1 MKSMLN
7 QNKAG
12 PDDILLSGK
21 LVALLERMIETN
33 FLEDTADRETLVEL
47 PALLKKM
54 KALLEDPSSLPEGA
68 LQRSKLHTHLQSF
81 VPSCIAETVVGISR
95 DEVTRKGTVV
105 DIFDEVKESIFEG
118 LEIPDI
124 VYESIREQKETSQR
138 RVISD
143 EAVTADASY
152 VYHALGLDIY
162 STEELLNKKLE
173 ATSEP
178 ELGLFDP
185 KKGHMMQKNP
195 ITGTRFEL
203 RKTGRNR
210 WLIETEPPL
219 LAADEDGIGNTYD
232 ASPVRLQEYFSDV
245 NKAARAFSS
254 IAEEIKGLRRHH
266 RGAMYASMRDK
277 IEANSYTPEEVVEWG
292 SSLHDNHFGPVYEI
306 IADAYNSSVHDPFK
320 GNTIYNEYSIASQF
334 NVHPSDVGIS
344 DSKGQALINRLNK
357 KYGPNSVWDS
367 WNLFKEIH
375 QAYLRTLRS
384 EGGVLE
390 NKGLMESFDY
400 KHSML
405 GLTDGTI
412 QRLNDLH
419 NISFATQYL
428 RIGPEH
434 FYQMVVAVHDACE
447 DFKIRLKEAYYMQ
460 AGPKDHVW
468 YEFSGSHTNVKKA
481 YSQLRVR
488 NHHVVENTTST
499 GYLLIQNEEK
509 SWVDSFFSGLNLTV
523 KWKGK
528 NDEDCGIPEYSET
541 QCSLDTK
548 KMFVVKLNLHE
559 KSCGACHRLE
569 KNIQQQEASAKA
581 KEQLRIEHEQALEE
595 PNVVKYTTEVV
606 KSDVFAMSANPATG
620 QNSQAADGAPRSSF
634 PANPKTNKNGTRIT
648 TAQVNETRTK
658 MENGAKVIETIKVEK
673 AVATPEEA
681 QLEALLEKKSNVQ
694 KERSEI
700 YAEVERKDNALMEQ
714 EIQISNAIEIL
725 ETEIREA
732 NSVSDAVREAEEAA
746 EQAMAKAR
754 ELKANDEAEREER
767 LAKLRETIRAIN

>member
-1 MKSMLN
+1 MKSMLE

-12 PDDILLSGK
+12 PDDIILSGK
-21 LVALLERMIETN
+21 LVALLERMIESN
-33 FLEDTADRETLVEL
+33 FLKDTADHETLLEL
-47 PALLKKM
+47 PSLLKKM
-54 KALLEDPSSLPEGA
+54 KDLLEDPSSLPEGA

-81 VPSCIAETVVGISR
+81 IPSCIAETVVGVKR

-105 DIFDEVKESIFEG
+105 NIFEEVKETIFEG
-118 LEIPDI
+118 LDMPDI
-124 VYESIREQKETSQR
+124 VDKAVQEEIDRAER
-138 RVISD
+138 RVASD
-143 EAVTADASY
+143 EAVTADAAY
-152 VYHALGLDIY
+152 VYQALGLNIY
-162 STEELLNKKLE
+162 DTEELLNKKLE

-185 KKGHMMQKNP
+185 KKGHMMHKNP

-210 WLIETEPPL
+210 WLLETEPPL

-232 ASPVRLQEYFSDV
+232 ASPIRLQEYFSDV
-245 NKAARAFSS
+245 NKAARAFSA

-266 RGAMYASMRDK
+266 RSEMFKAMREK
-277 IEANSYTPEEVVEWG
+277 IEDSNNTPEEVVEWG
-292 SSLHDNHFGPVYEI
+292 SSLHDNHFGPIYEI
-306 IADAYNSSVHDPFK
+306 VADAYNSSVRDPFQ
-320 GNTIYNEYSIASQF
+320 GNTVYNEYCIASQF
-334 NVHPSDVGIS
+334 NVHPSDVGVS
-344 DSKGQALINRLNK
+344 DNKGQALIKRLNK
-357 KYGPNSVWDS
+357 KYGPNAVWDS
-367 WNLFKEIH
+367 WHLFKEIH

-390 NKGLMESFDY
+390 DAGLMESFDY
-400 KHSML
+400 KHAML
-405 GLTDGTI
+405 GLADGTI
-412 QRLNDLH
+412 KRLNELNGID
-419 NISFATQYL
+419 FATQYL

-434 FYQMVVAVHDACE
+434 FYQMVVAVHDAVE
-447 DFKIRLKEAYYMQ
+447 DFKIRLKEGYYMQ

-523 KWKGK
+523 RWKGK
-528 NDEDCGIPEYSET
+528 NDEDCGIPEYTET
-541 QCSLDTK
+541 KCSLDTK
-548 KMFVVKLNLHE
+548 RMFVVKLNLHE
-559 KSCGACHRLE
+559 KSCSACHRLDANA
-569 KNIQQQEASAKA
+569 KQQEASAKA
-581 KEQLRIEHEQALEE
+581 KEKLRIEHEQALEE

-606 KSDVFAMSANPATG
+606 KSDVFAMSADPATG
-620 QNSQAADGAPRSSF
+620 RNSQAADGSPRSSF

-658 MENGAKVIETIKVEK
+658 MENGAKVIETVKVEK

-681 QLEALLEKKSNVQ
+681 QLEALLEKKVNIQ
-694 KERSEI
+694 KDREE
-700 YAEVERKDNALMEQ
+700 ALVEWERKDSVFEEQ
-714 EIQISNAIEIL
+714 EAQISNAIEIL
-725 ETEIREA
+725 ETEIKEA

-746 EQAMAKAR
+746 ERAMAKAR